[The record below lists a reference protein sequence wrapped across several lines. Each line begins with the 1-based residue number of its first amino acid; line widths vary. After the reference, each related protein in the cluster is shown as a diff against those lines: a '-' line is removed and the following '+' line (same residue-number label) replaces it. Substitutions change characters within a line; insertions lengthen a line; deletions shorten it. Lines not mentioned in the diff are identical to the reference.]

1 MSVSVITNQN
11 KVNQNQEVLGSSN
24 KYIQSIIEFKNILME
39 LTKFRIT
46 FFVTVTTTVGFLLSS
61 GKFNLDLL
69 IVSLGVL
76 VLASGASSLN
86 EYQERNSDAKME
98 RTKLRPIP
106 AGRIS
111 GNNALL
117 VSITLIFLGSAI
129 LFVNGVTVLLLGI
142 FTLIWYN
149 GVYTNLKTKTA
160 YAILPG
166 SLVGALPPVIGWAAA
181 GGNIFDSEI
190 LALAGFLFIWQIPH
204 FWLLLLMYDK
214 QYKDAGYPTLSNVL
228 SNAQIV
234 KITFAWII
242 ILVLSSALL
251 IFVDL
256 SSGIIS
262 NLILAVLG
270 ISVLY
275 ATIKIIKDQERE
287 VYRKNFHFINLYV
300 LCILFLIT
308 IENLV

>member
-1 MSVSVITNQN
+1 M
-11 KVNQNQEVLGSSN
+11 
-24 KYIQSIIEFKNILME
+24 
-39 LTKFRIT
+39 
-46 FFVTVTTTVGFLLSS
+46 
-61 GKFNLDLL
+61 
-69 IVSLGVL
+69 
-76 VLASGASSLN
+76 
-86 EYQERNSDAKME
+86 
-98 RTKLRPIP
+98 
-106 AGRIS
+106 
-111 GNNALL
+111 
-117 VSITLIFLGSAI
+117 
-129 LFVNGVTVLLLGI
+129 
-142 FTLIWYN
+142 
-149 GVYTNLKTKTA
+149 
-160 YAILPG
+160 
-166 SLVGALPPVIGWAAA
+166 VGALPPVIGWAAA

-234 KITFAWII
+234 KITFAWIV

-275 ATIKIIKDQERE
+275 ATIKIIKDQER
-287 VYRKNFHFINLYV
+287 VYRKNFHFI
-300 LCILFLIT
+300 
-308 IENLV
+308 

>member
-111 GNNALL
+111 ENNALL
-117 VSITLIFLGSAI
+117 VSIALIFLGSAI

-149 GVYTNLKTKTA
+149 GVYTNLKLKRHMQ
-160 YAILPG
+160 YYLDPW
-166 SLVGALPPVIGWAAA
+166 SV
-181 GGNIFDSEI
+181 
-190 LALAGFLFIWQIPH
+190 LFRQLLDG
-204 FWLLLLMYDK
+204 LLL
-214 QYKDAGYPTLSNVL
+214 VV
-228 SNAQIV
+228 I
-234 KITFAWII
+234 
-242 ILVLSSALL
+242 
-251 IFVDL
+251 
-256 SSGIIS
+256 
-262 NLILAVLG
+262 
-270 ISVLY
+270 
-275 ATIKIIKDQERE
+275 
-287 VYRKNFHFINLYV
+287 
-300 LCILFLIT
+300 FLIAKF
-308 IENLV
+308 

>member
-111 GNNALL
+111 ENNALL
-117 VSITLIFLGSAI
+117 VSIALIFLGSAI

-234 KITFAWII
+234 KITFAWIV